1 MRSIRNSILPLLLL
15 TLLAILVAS
24 CDKASTP
31 PEPIAVVELPGAL
44 GKTFATAKPEIK
56 ELVSKLNDSLKTQ
69 NYPKAYGEIQVLA
82 ATSGLNKEQSTLMAR
97 GVLCL
102 NTALQNAQASGDAK
116 AAETLRHQRA
126 NK

>member
-1 MRSIRNSILPLLLL
+1 MLL

-56 ELVSKLNDSLKTQ
+56 ELVSKLNDSLKAQ
-69 NYPKAYGEIQVLA
+69 NYPKAYGEIQALA